1 MIKVLIV
8 DDSASMR
15 MFLEHILNAGPGL
28 TVIGT
33 AGNGEEAIT
42 QAERLAPDV
51 ITMDIDMPLMNGLDA
66 TRRIMETRPVPIVI
80 LSGVLDRDEV
90 ITSFRA
96 LEAGAVA
103 ALQKPQGEG
112 HPDHAWEVEALIQ
125 TVKLMSEIKLVR
137 RWPQAKKGE
146 TVSPLPETAGIRPSQ
161 TPQVVAIGASTG
173 GPVVIKE
180 ILSLLEKRFTLPVL
194 IVQHMSP
201 GFIRGFAEWLAL
213 SAGLPVHVASDGVKL
228 LPGNVY
234 VAPDGCHMLVDR
246 NKGIRLSD
254 APPENGLRPAVS
266 ALFRSVTKI
275 YGGRAVGVLLT
286 GMGRDGADELL
297 IMKKMGA
304 VTIIQ
309 DQASSVIYGMP
320 GEAAKLDAAS
330 FTLPPAGIG
339 ALLAA
344 IENQSQ

>member
-1 MIKVLIV
+1 MIKILIV

-15 MFLEHILNAGPGL
+15 MFLEHIFNADPAL

-33 AGNGEEAIT
+33 AGNGEEAIS
-42 QAERLAPDV
+42 QVERLAPDV

-66 TRRIMETRPVPIVI
+66 TRRIMETRPIPIVI

-90 ITSFRA
+90 VTSFRA

-103 ALQKPQGEG
+103 ALPKPKGGG
-112 HPDHAWEVEALIQ
+112 HPDHEREVGALIQ

-137 RWPQAKKGE
+137 RWPQGKSGE
-146 TVSPLPETAGIRPSQ
+146 AVPPFPVTAGMRPSQ
-161 TPQVVAIGASTG
+161 SPQVVAIGASTG

-180 ILSLLEKRFTLPVL
+180 ILSLLGKGFNLPVL
-194 IVQHMSP
+194 VVQHMSP

-213 SAGLPVHVASDGVKL
+213 SSGLPVHVALDGARP

-246 NKGIRLSD
+246 DKGIRLSD
-254 APPENGLRPAVS
+254 APPVNGLRPAVS
-266 ALFRSVTKI
+266 ALFRSVADV

-286 GMGRDGADELL
+286 GMGKDGVDELL
-297 IMKKMGA
+297 LMKKMGA

-330 FTLPPAGIG
+330 FTLPPARIG

-344 IENQSQ
+344 LEQ

>member
-1 MIKVLIV
+1 LSTAR
-8 DDSASMR
+8 SAPSATPVGR
-15 MFLEHILNAGPGL
+15 LPARRTPGS
-28 TVIGT
+28 
-33 AGNGEEAIT
+33 
-42 QAERLAPDV
+42 P
-51 ITMDIDMPLMNGLDA
+51 
-66 TRRIMETRPVPIVI
+66 
-80 LSGVLDRDEV
+80 
-90 ITSFRA
+90 
-96 LEAGAVA
+96 
-103 ALQKPQGEG
+103 
-112 HPDHAWEVEALIQ
+112 VEAL
-125 TVKLMSEIKLVR
+125 V
-137 RWPQAKKGE
+137 
-146 TVSPLPETAGIRPSQ
+146 
-161 TPQVVAIGASTG
+161 IGVSTG
-173 GPVVIKE
+173 GPNA
-180 ILSLLEKRFTLPVL
+180 LAAMLPTLPADLPVPVL

-213 SAGLPVHVASDGVKL
+213 SSGLPVHVASDGVKL

-344 IENQSQ
+344 IEKQSQ